1 MHMTKRFRDSQTRAT
16 GQSCARLG
24 IVAGLTLSC
33 LGIAGCEGNVCKQSA
48 EEYARRE
55 LECDGKTLHVPDDM
69 ECPEELEQSAEC
81 ARQCYAL
88 PCDTPADEYG
98 KCIYDCIGSCADN
111 NSCGQ

>member
-1 MHMTKRFRDSQTRAT
+1 MTKLFRDSQAFTIPQR
-16 GQSCARLG
+16 GARLG
-24 IVAGLTLSC
+24 IVAGFTIAC
-33 LGIAGCEGNVCKQSA
+33 VGIAGCEGNICKQST

-88 PCDTPADEYG
+88 PCDTPQEEYNA
-98 KCIYDCIGSCADN
+98 CISDCNGSCVDN
-111 NSCGQ
+111 NSCGE